1 VSKEN
6 LMERL
11 PQGGENGKMGG
22 GKKHTCDLSKK
33 NIPRKR
39 SKLNDLEIILLLV
52 HMLN

>member
-11 PQGGENGKMGG
+11 PQGGENGKIRGG
-22 GKKHTCDLSKK
+22 QKHTCDLSKK
-33 NIPRKR
+33 NIPRKI
-39 SKLNDLEIILLLV
+39 SKLYDLKIILLLV